1 MNERE
6 PILENPRLGPSI
18 NHITNFSLPSDLTPC
33 HYFCST
39 MGHCFPLIFDPPL
52 LQMMTSF
59 MNGHKNPRLQELDH
73 KLPTW
78 LWPRISFGYAELFKN
93 SKYLISANSFLQKYS
108 RPRCLLRVKCLVIF
122 FFFIWA
128 DLEYSSN
135 HKTYNKG
142 RFKVIATYLQQ

>member
-18 NHITNFSLPSDLTPC
+18 NHVTDFSLPSDLTPC
-33 HYFCST
+33 RYFCSF

-73 KLPTW
+73 KLPT
-78 LWPRISFGYAELFKN
+78 
-93 SKYLISANSFLQKYS
+93 
-108 RPRCLLRVKCLVIF
+108 
-122 FFFIWA
+122 
-128 DLEYSSN
+128 
-135 HKTYNKG
+135 
-142 RFKVIATYLQQ
+142 